1 MGNLLF
7 STLDKPV
14 QLPGKF
20 KSRGL
25 KCSYTHG
32 SNASPH
38 LQNPGEAE
46 VKEAEGKAGGGTH
59 TAQSACDPSDDASG
73 VHRLSR
79 HCVSHFRSVVCKPRL
94 GLPPHQAS
102 ASISW
107 KPLFPLI

>member
-7 STLDKPV
+7 LILDKPI

-25 KCSYTHG
+25 KCNYTHG

-38 LQNPGEAE
+38 LQNPAEAE
-46 VKEAEGKAGGGTH
+46 AKAAEGRAGGETH
-59 TAQSACDPSDDASG
+59 MAVILVIIPVGFTDSAGIASHASD
-73 VHRLSR
+73 L
-79 HCVSHFRSVVCKPRL
+79 VSRL
-94 GLPPHQAS
+94 GLPTLQAS
-102 ASISW
+102 AWISW